1 MGACQEKGGL
11 CFYWGVDTPIKKLLK
26 WANRKYKYFN
36 IYKNEKK
43 NKKIKKNTWR
53 YHYFIPVYQQSSWYD
68 LQFLRYGVWQTEIG
82 NYGSF
87 FTLLPSP
94 IKPKKI
100 WILKKLRI
108 LLEISPF
115 YTSVPKATIIWGTVP
130 EIWSETA
137 KILSFWAIF

>member
-1 MGACQEKGGL
+1 MPRKRGLVFLLGGWYPNKKNCWSGPIENISIL
-11 CFYWGVDTPIKKLLK
+11 IFTKIKK
-26 WANRKYKYFN
+26 
-36 IYKNEKK
+36 III
-43 NKKIKKNTWR
+43 KKIKKNTWR
-53 YHYFIPVYQQSSWYD
+53 YHYFIPVYQQSSWYN

-94 IKPKKI
+94 IKPQKI
-100 WILKKLRI
+100 WILKKLKI